1 MPAMALKGKKIQNQQ
16 YDVCLSFAGEDR
28 SYVSKVASHLQS
40 RGIRTFYDEYE
51 QVALW
56 GKDLYEHLADVYRNA
71 AKYCVLFISKHYA
84 KKLWANHER
93 KAAQTRAFSE
103 NDAYILPARFDK
115 TPIPGLLPTVGYIE
129 LQHLSPQQLSDLIV
143 KKVGIPAQSYYLP
156 PMPDRLFARLKAN
169 TARSRR
175 YVTQQA
181 QEFVDALER
190 MSDIEK
196 KLLADIFMYGCP
208 ADLPHNIHI
217 DNDLLRRITGLP
229 PATCVRKFQ
238 RMASLGFQP

>member
-143 KKVGIPAQSYYLP
+143 KKVGIPAQSYYLLIAFLHVSRRILP
-156 PMPDRLFARLKAN
+156 EVEDTLPNKRRSSL
-169 TARSRR
+169 TRSRECLTLKR
-175 YVTQQA
+175 
-181 QEFVDALER
+181 
-190 MSDIEK
+190 S
-196 KLLADIFMYGCP
+196 C
-208 ADLPHNIHI
+208 
-217 DNDLLRRITGLP
+217 
-229 PATCVRKFQ
+229 
-238 RMASLGFQP
+238 